1 MKKKDVRKRMRE
13 DRMFCA
19 KCACVWLCHVNA
31 TFACLGGFTLTSQ
44 ALH

>member
-1 MKKKDVRKRMRE
+1 MKKKDERKRE
-13 DRMFCA
+13 DRIFCA
-19 KCACVWLCHVNA
+19 ECACMWLCNVNA